1 MANGAIREDAF
12 AFGRRA
18 SAAGFASAA
27 DLVGS
32 GDASETRQRSI
43 DIYAITEHPR
53 NREVN
58 LLTVDFLA
66 DSIRERGLGQ
76 LPLVRKVDDG
86 AYEHISGWHRILA
99 YRKLYEET
107 GDPKYAKIDCT
118 VIRGC
123 DDERAEGLMWDTNL
137 CNKTLTAEERGKAW
151 RFHDAT
157 VKRLREEEPDRYRGV
172 PTNEVIS
179 DYMERVVGVS
189 YSPRQIARDKAAA
202 RAEEEAASLA
212 AARKAEQ
219 EEARKAVSEAP
230 ESPSESFS
238 EPEGT
243 SVLSDD
249 FEPSQGVSEL
259 QGESSWTDGPSSW
272 EFSGDGS
279 DSEPEPDPEA
289 ERIAAVKAECDKIIS
304 QLSKLATRINGV
316 RDDVDPSRA
325 RSMMRYIRSMRSDL
339 RGKTGGDDE

>member
-1 MANGAIREDAF
+1 MAKGAIREDAF
-12 AFGRRA
+12 AFGRRG

-43 DIYAITEHPR
+43 DIYAISEHPK

-58 LLTVDFLA
+58 PVTVDFLA

-86 AYEHISGWHRILA
+86 VYEHISGWHRILA

-107 GDPKYAKIDCT
+107 GDPKWAKIDCT
-118 VIRGC
+118 VVRGC

-137 CNKTLTAEERGKAW
+137 CNKTLTPEERGKAW

-172 PTNEVIS
+172 STNEVIS

-202 RAEEEAASLA
+202 KAEEEAAE
-212 AARKAEQ
+212 RKAAQ
-219 EEARKAVSEAP
+219 EEARKAAAEAAEHASEPVSE
-230 ESPSESFS
+230 S
-238 EPEGT
+238 EGT
-243 SVLSDD
+243 PSHSED
-249 FEPSQGVSEL
+249 FEPSQGLSEL
-259 QGESSWTDGPSSW
+259 QGEPSWTGA
-272 EFSGDGS
+272 GDLG
-279 DSEPEPDPEA
+279 DTFADAFEPEPEPESDPEA
-289 ERIAAVKAECDKIIS
+289 EHIAAVKAECDKIIS

-316 RDDVDPSRA
+316 RDEVDPTRA